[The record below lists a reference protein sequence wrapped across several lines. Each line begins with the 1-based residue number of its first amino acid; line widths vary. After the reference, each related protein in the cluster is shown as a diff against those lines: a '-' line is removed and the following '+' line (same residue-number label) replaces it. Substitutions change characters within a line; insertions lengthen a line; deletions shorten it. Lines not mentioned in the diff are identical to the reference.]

1 MPEYQLLVRAFSKQ
15 VVREDD
21 ALRLKTKEDGSMNS
35 SMLQNPSDPEAT
47 YREKAGKQH
56 RGYVA
61 NVTESV
67 GEDKSIITDYQF
79 DANTHSDSDFLKE
92 HMESVERTPG
102 RNTLVTDGAYS
113 SEANRQLADDKNID
127 LVTTVQTFSFQKT
140 EPGFG
145 CVLPGISLR
154 VLPL

>member
-1 MPEYQLLVRAFSKQ
+1 VPEYQLLVRAFSKQ

-102 RNTLVTDGAYS
+102 RNTLVTVGAYS
-113 SEANRQLADDKNID
+113 SEVNRQLADDKIKIRIPK
-127 LVTTVQTFSFQKT
+127 TKKGST
-140 EPGFG
+140 EPLLITVF
-145 CVLPGISLR
+145 SKSSS
-154 VLPL
+154 

>member
-35 SMLQNPSDPEAT
+35 SMLQNPSDPETT

-61 NVTESV
+61 
-67 GEDKSIITDYQF
+67 
-79 DANTHSDSDFLKE
+79 
-92 HMESVERTPG
+92 
-102 RNTLVTDGAYS
+102 
-113 SEANRQLADDKNID
+113 
-127 LVTTVQTFSFQKT
+127 
-140 EPGFG
+140 
-145 CVLPGISLR
+145 
-154 VLPL
+154 

>member
-1 MPEYQLLVRAFSKQ
+1 MPEYQLLVRAFSEQ

-56 RGYVA
+56 RGYVS

-79 DANTHSDSDFLKE
+79 DAKYT
-92 HMESVERTPG
+92 
-102 RNTLVTDGAYS
+102 
-113 SEANRQLADDKNID
+113 Q
-127 LVTTVQTFSFQKT
+127 
-140 EPGFG
+140 
-145 CVLPGISLR
+145 
-154 VLPL
+154 